1 MLQPKDKIV
10 FIGDSITD
18 CGRRED
24 EEKMG
29 DGYVRLIRDYYYARG
44 KEYTIMNK
52 GIGGDRVDDLA
63 SRWEND
69 VISLQPDWVSIS
81 IGINDVWRQLD
92 RLDIEQIY
100 PDRFEQI
107 FSDLLAKVQTKT
119 KANLIL
125 MEPTIIEEDIH
136 SEGNQ
141 LLVPYVKA
149 IHLLAKKYGATVVPT
164 HEAFLTFL
172 KRKSDV
178 ALTTDG
184 VHMTSVGNMLM
195 AQTWLD
201 TIEG

>member
-1 MLQPKDKIV
+1 MLQPKDKII

-24 EEKMG
+24 KEGIG
-29 DGYVRLIRDYYYARG
+29 DGYVRLIRDYYYTQG
-44 KEYTIMNK
+44 KEYTIINK
-52 GIGGDRVDDLA
+52 GIGGNRVDDLA
-63 SRWEND
+63 SRWESD

-107 FSDLLAKVQTKT
+107 YSDLLEQVQTKT

-149 IHLLAKKYGATVVPT
+149 IHHLAKKCGAIVVPT
-164 HEAFLTFL
+164 HKVFLTFL

-201 TIEG
+201 TIER